1 MTEEYL
7 EEMKEDFGK
16 IIAAFGTALQTIR
29 TGRASPQL
37 IEGVSIMVASYGS
50 SMPLRQLATIT
61 SPDARLLIVN
71 PWDKGTMTDIER
83 GIRSADLG
91 LNPNNDGQVIRVPIP
106 PLTSE
111 RRQGLVRKV
120 RKILEEYRIRTRAVR
135 KDYNDMFKEME
146 NEKEISEDELR
157 RLQGVVQKETNACG
171 QSLEDAAKNKEQ
183 EVLEV

>member
-7 EEMKEDFGK
+7 EEMKQDFTK
-16 IIAAFGTALQTIR
+16 ILSAFGTALQSIR

-37 IEGVSIMVASYGS
+37 IEGVSIMVSSYGS

-61 SPDARLLIVN
+61 SPDARLLLVN

-111 RRQGLVRKV
+111 RRQALVRKI
-120 RKILEEYRIRTRAVR
+120 RKIQEEYRVRARSVR

-146 NEKEISEDELR
+146 GEKEISEDELR
-157 RLQGVVQKETNACG
+157 RLQSVVQKETDGCVN
-171 QSLEDAAKNKEQ
+171 SLEATAKTKEQ

>member
-7 EEMKEDFGK
+7 EELRSDFAK
-16 IIAAFGTALQTIR
+16 IITAFGGALQTIR

-37 IEGVSIMVASYGS
+37 IEGVSIMVSSYGS

-61 SPDARLLIVN
+61 TPDARLLLVN

-91 LNPNNDGQVIRVPIP
+91 LNPSNDGQVIRVPIP
-106 PLTSE
+106 PLTSD
-111 RRQGLVRKV
+111 RRKDLVRKL
-120 RKILEEYRIRTRAVR
+120 RKVMEDFRIRARGVR
-135 KDYNDMFKEME
+135 REYNDMFKELE
-146 NEKEISEDELR
+146 TEKEISEDELR
-157 RLQGVVQKETNACG
+157 RVQGLVQNETDTCMN
-171 QSLEDAAKNKEQ
+171 SLEEAAKKKEQ